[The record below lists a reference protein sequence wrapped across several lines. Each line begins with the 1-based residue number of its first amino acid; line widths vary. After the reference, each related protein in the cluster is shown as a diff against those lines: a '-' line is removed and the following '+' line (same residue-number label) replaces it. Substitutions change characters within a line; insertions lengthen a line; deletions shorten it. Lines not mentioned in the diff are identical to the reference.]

1 MTSDQ
6 WFRIVHLIDA
16 PEAAAALERWFVEE
30 WAPWYGPGGK
40 GDARSDL
47 AASRSRDELPIC
59 LVAVNAH
66 NEVLGT
72 ASLKSESVG
81 SELGVGPW
89 LAAVLV
95 TEVHQGQGIGTALVQ
110 AIEEIA
116 ARLGFEF
123 IYTSSDTAGSVL
135 ERRGWQAFGRN
146 RVHQGALN
154 DLPLASSGQD
164 DLEVTNVRLG

>member
-6 WFRIVHLIDA
+6 WFRIVHLVDA
-16 PEAAAALERWFVEE
+16 PKAAATLERWFVEE
-30 WAPWYGPGGK
+30 WGPWYGPGGK

-47 AASRSRDELPIC
+47 AACRSRDELPIC
-59 LVAVNAH
+59 LVAVNAD

-95 TEVHQGQGIGTALVQ
+95 TEEHQGQGIGTALVQ
-110 AIEEIA
+110 TIEETA

-123 IYTSSDTAGSVL
+123 IYTSSDTAGSIL
-135 ERRGWQAFGRN
+135 ERRGWQAFGRTESM
-146 RVHQGALN
+146 RG
-154 DLPLASSGQD
+154 P
-164 DLEVTNVRLG
+164 VTIYRWQVRSKTTSE